1 MGRVFAVFSKLAP
14 QWDIFRQQYNI
25 LFFKSDNCPTNTW
38 GMGALA
44 KPLTVVTNL
53 SGTKIYFSNMGLGLE
68 NLLIVVFSFSSGIEK
83 TLYLTKVLK
92 RIFFIV

>member
-1 MGRVFAVFSKLAP
+1 
-14 QWDIFRQQYNI
+14 
-25 LFFKSDNCPTNTW
+25 
-38 GMGALA
+38 MGALA

-83 TLYLTKVLK
+83 IVHLKKVLK
-92 RIFFIV
+92 RIFLLYKT